1 MIKPISI
8 LGSTGSIGT
17 QTLDIVAQYPDRFR
31 VVGLVAGNN
40 LPLLAEQI
48 YQFKPEIVAISDQNK
63 LADLKTAIAS
73 FPHQPQLLAGQEGI
87 IEVAR
92 YGDAQTV
99 VTGIVGYAGLLPTIA
114 AIEAGK
120 DIALANKETLIAG
133 APVVLPL
140 VKKHGVKIL
149 PADSEHSAIF
159 QCLQGVPE
167 GGLRRIILTASGGSF
182 RDLPV
187 EKLASVTVAD
197 ALKHPNW
204 SMGKKITI
212 DSATLMNKG
221 LEVIEAHYLFNL
233 DYDHIDIVIHPQSII
248 HSLIEVQDTS
258 VLAQLGWAD
267 MRLPILYTLSYPE
280 RIYTDWKPLNLVE
293 VGNLTFKEPDHSKYP
308 CMKLAYSAGRA
319 GGSMTGVLNA
329 ANEQAVALFLEE
341 KISFLDIPKLI
352 EYTCDRHQNDHK
364 QNPSLEDIINA
375 DSWARKEVL
384 SASQLLGKQQFI
396 PVTSTTETVKK
407 KGYKELYNEGIDK
420 AQTQDYQGAIQAF
433 NELLKD
439 FPTAIDCYI
448 SRGLVRAM
456 MGDHQGAIDDYTQ
469 GIRIDMRNAKAF
481 FNRGIS
487 RRKIMDHK
495 GAISDFNMAI
505 SFDASYGMAYYHRS
519 GAYKAMG
526 NNKQAINDINIA
538 IDLLLKQGDT
548 DTYKQA
554 LKLLDDLME
563 YQQLFPH

>member
-1 MIKPISI
+1 MVKPISI

-17 QTLDIVAQYPDRFR
+17 QTLDIVSQYPDRFR

-40 LPLLAEQI
+40 LKLLSEQI
-48 YQFKPEIVAISDQNK
+48 KQFQPQIVAIQNPD
-63 LADLKTAIAS
+63 LLPELKTAIAS
-73 FPHQPQLLAGQEGI
+73 LPRQPQLLAGQDGI
-87 IEVAR
+87 MEVAR

-140 VKKHGVKIL
+140 VKKYGVKIL

-159 QCLQGVPE
+159 QCLQGVPQ
-167 GGLRRIILTASGGSF
+167 GGLRRIILTASGGAF

-187 EKLASVTVAD
+187 EKLPSVTVAD

-258 VLAQLGWAD
+258 VLAQLGWPD

-293 VGNLTFKEPDHSKYP
+293 AGNLTFKEPDHNKYP
-308 CMKLAYSAGRA
+308 CMQLAYSAGRA
-319 GGSMTGVLNA
+319 GGSMTAVLNA

-341 KISFLDIPKLI
+341 KIAFLDIPKLI
-352 EYTCDRHQNDHK
+352 EYTCDRHQNDNQ
-364 QNPSLEDIINA
+364 QNPSLDDIINA

-384 SASQLLGKQQFI
+384 AASQLLEKKQLI
-396 PVTSTTETVKK
+396 PVASGVQIEKK
-407 KGYKELYNEGIDK
+407 NFI
-420 AQTQDYQGAIQAF
+420 
-433 NELLKD
+433 
-439 FPTAIDCYI
+439 
-448 SRGLVRAM
+448 
-456 MGDHQGAIDDYTQ
+456 
-469 GIRIDMRNAKAF
+469 
-481 FNRGIS
+481 
-487 RRKIMDHK
+487 
-495 GAISDFNMAI
+495 
-505 SFDASYGMAYYHRS
+505 
-519 GAYKAMG
+519 
-526 NNKQAINDINIA
+526 
-538 IDLLLKQGDT
+538 
-548 DTYKQA
+548 
-554 LKLLDDLME
+554 
-563 YQQLFPH
+563 